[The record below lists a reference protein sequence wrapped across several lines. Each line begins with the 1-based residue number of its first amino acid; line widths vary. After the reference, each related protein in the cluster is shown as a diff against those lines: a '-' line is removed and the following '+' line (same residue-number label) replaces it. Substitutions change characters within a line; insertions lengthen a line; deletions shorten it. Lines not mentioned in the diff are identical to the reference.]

1 MRGGGRAAGGPATP
15 YVPRGLRWANRLID
29 RARVLAPLE
38 NAGFA
43 IGFVFQALAAI
54 PLTLRRYRGETM
66 RTITD
71 MTWGRGS
78 VIVGGGTVPML
89 IVLGIAMGAGV
100 GIQGFTTLD
109 LIGLGPVTGVVSAFA
124 NTRELAPIAAA
135 VGFAAQAGCR
145 MTAEIGSMRISEEID
160 AIESL
165 GLRSVPF
172 VVSTRVI
179 AGAIAI
185 VPTFLIA
192 LILSYLACDTV
203 VVLLHGQAGGVYE
216 HYFFQFTSGYDV
228 LAAVIKILVFGV
240 AVILIHCYYGFFASG
255 GPEGVG
261 IASGRAVRASFVAI
275 IALDM
280 VLTLLLWGVNSSI
293 EFPG

>member
-1 MRGGGRAAGGPATP
+1 MPPTP
-15 YVPRGLRWANRLID
+15 YTPKGFRLAPRAVRD
-29 RARVLAPLE
+29 RGAVLAPLE
-38 NAGFA
+38 TAGFML
-43 IGFVFQALAAI
+43 GFAWQALAGI
-54 PLTLRRYRGETM
+54 PLTLRRYRGQTL

-78 VIVGGGTVPML
+78 LIVGGGTVPML
-89 IVLGIAMGAGV
+89 VVLGLAIGAGV
-100 GIQGFTTLD
+100 GIQAFAALD
-109 LIGLGPVTGVVSAFA
+109 LIGLGSATGVVSAFA

-135 VGFAAQAGCR
+135 IGFAAQAGCR
-145 MTAEIGSMRISEEID
+145 MTAEIGAMRISEEID
-160 AIESL
+160 ALESL

-172 VVSTRVI
+172 VVTTRII
-179 AGAIAI
+179 AGAVAI

-192 LILSYLACDTV
+192 LILTYLSCSTV
-203 VVLLHGQAGGVYE
+203 VVLLHGQASGIYG
-216 HYFFQFTSGYDV
+216 HYFAQFASGYDIF
-228 LAAVIKILVFGV
+228 AAVVKILVFGV

-280 VLTLLLWGVNSSI
+280 VLTLLLWGVNSAI

>member
-1 MRGGGRAAGGPATP
+1 MTATP
-15 YVPRGLRWANRLID
+15 YAPKGLGWAYRAVRNRG
-29 RARVLAPLE
+29 RVLAPVE
-38 NAGFA
+38 TTGFLL
-43 IGFVFQALAAI
+43 GFVFQALWAI
-54 PLTLRRYRGETM
+54 PLTLRRYRTQTM

-89 IVLGIAMGAGV
+89 VVLGVAMGAGV
-100 GIQGFTTLD
+100 GIQSFAALD

-135 VGFAAQAGCR
+135 IGFAAQAGCR

-172 VVSTRVI
+172 VVTTRVI
-179 AGAIAI
+179 AGAVAI

-192 LILSYLACDTV
+192 LILSYLACSAV
-203 VVLLHGQAGGVYE
+203 IVLLHGQAGGVYN

-228 LAAVIKILVFGV
+228 LAAVIKILMFGV
-240 AVILIHCYYGFFASG
+240 TVILIHCYYGLFASG

-280 VLTLLLWGVNSSI
+280 VLTIVLWGIDSAI

>member
-1 MRGGGRAAGGPATP
+1 MTAAPYEPQGLGWAARAYRKRG
-15 YVPRGLRWANRLID
+15 
-29 RARVLAPLE
+29 RVLSSLE

-43 IGFVFQALAAI
+43 FGFVALTIAGI
-54 PLTLRRYRGETM
+54 PLTLRRYRAQTM

-78 VIVGGGTVPML
+78 LIVGGGTVPML
-89 IVLGIAMGAGV
+89 VVLGIAIGAGV
-100 GIQGFTTLD
+100 GIQSFAALD
-109 LIGLGPVTGVVSAFA
+109 LLGLGSVTGVVSAFA

-160 AIESL
+160 AIESF
-165 GLRSVPF
+165 GLRSIPF
-172 VVSTRVI
+172 VVTTRVI
-179 AGAIAI
+179 AGAVAI

-203 VVLLHGQAGGVYE
+203 IVLLHGQAGGVYD

-228 LAAVIKILVFGV
+228 FAAVIKILVFGI
-240 AVILIHCYYGFFASG
+240 AVILIHCYYGFFAAG

-275 IALDM
+275 VVLDM
-280 VLTLLLWGVNSSI
+280 VLTLLLWGVNSAI

>member
-1 MRGGGRAAGGPATP
+1 MTAAPFS
-15 YVPRGLRWANRLID
+15 PRGLGWANRLYQRRE
-29 RARVLAPLE
+29 RALSPLE
-38 NAGFA
+38 NAGFML
-43 IGFVFQALAAI
+43 GFTALALGGI
-54 PLTLRRYRGETM
+54 PLALRRYRNQTM

-78 VIVGGGTVPML
+78 FIVGGGTVPML
-89 IVLGIAMGAGV
+89 MVLGISIGAGV
-100 GIQGFTTLD
+100 GIQTFAALD
-109 LIGLGPVTGVVSAFA
+109 LLGLGSVSGVVSAFA

-145 MTAEIGSMRISEEID
+145 MTAEIGSMRIAEEID
-160 AIESL
+160 AIESF
-165 GLRSVPF
+165 GLRSIPF
-172 VVSTRVI
+172 VVTTRVI
-179 AGAIAI
+179 AGAVAI

-192 LILSYLACDTV
+192 LILSYLSCSAV
-203 VVLLHGQAGGVYE
+203 IVLLHGQADGVYN

-228 LAAVIKILVFGV
+228 FAAVVKILVFGV

-275 IALDM
+275 VGLDM